1 MSFPDLLKKVPL
13 PDLEAAAA
21 GLDGCVR
28 ALTSGFPDL
37 RVVDYF
43 NLEVRRAARVQ
54 LGSRWVFPHA
64 AQDDILLSVML
75 LVRMASANRGA
86 LELIS
91 ADYVEEARVLWRMI
105 DAAYD
110 SIVSISGPLAEASSD
125 DSGGAIDPRLRTM
138 DLTEAVRIQANY
150 LFRSLVAVCL
160 VARGAN
166 RTDVVERAF
175 GLSAELARLMGG
187 PGPRSPQG

>member
-21 GLDGCVR
+21 GLEGCIK

-37 RVVDYF
+37 RVVDYA

-54 LGSRWVFPHA
+54 LGSRWVLRHA

-75 LVRMASANRGA
+75 LIRIASANDGA

-91 ADYVEEARVLWRMI
+91 AGYVEEARVLWRLI
-105 DAAYD
+105 DTAYD
-110 SIVSISGPLAEASSD
+110 HIVSMSGPLAEAASD
-125 DSGGAIDPRLRTM
+125 DSRRAIDSRPRSL
-138 DLTEAVRIQANY
+138 DFEEAVRMQANY
-150 LFRSLVAVCL
+150 LLRSLVAVAL

-166 RTDVVERAF
+166 RTDVGERAF
-175 GLSAELARLMGG
+175 SVSAELARLMGSSTSAPAAG
-187 PGPRSPQG
+187 